1 MDSTAAV
8 ANRQTAVSGFNPL
21 RMSGTALPPNLLMA
35 AKLLALCYVLTG
47 QLGGLP
53 DGFLPFIP
61 YLGQF
66 NGSDVYRHALQAV
79 IALAALALWLNRA
92 VRASCLLIGT
102 ALLLAIFSSQ
112 LYYHNNLL
120 YTGLFFVIAGLY
132 DRRLGSLVF
141 RAQLAVIYLGA
152 GLNKLLLA
160 DWRTGAFVQD
170 WLRPPHYPTGH
181 IYGHL
186 AALLPGTTLSAM
198 LSWFAILT
206 EFALIPLLLVPQFV
220 PLAIVVG
227 VSYHT
232 GLVLITGGS
241 TFNMFWYALV
251 ATYIALL
258 RWPTP
263 LLVGYNPERRLQ
275 RFAHRVLGRVDPER
289 SIRWRLHDIARLELE
304 TRTGKYTG
312 VAAVARILL
321 YTPAFYVT
329 CVFLI
334 TLVHPYGPAAIP
346 LITYALM
353 LGIGYGYVDRVRA
366 IKSRLRGHRPR
377 HRALRR
383 APSEAHL

>member
-1 MDSTAAV
+1 MDSTVAV
-8 ANRQTAVSGFNPL
+8 VNRQAAVSGFNPL

-35 AKLLALCYVLTG
+35 AKLLALSYVLTG

-61 YLGQF
+61 YLGHF
-66 NGSDVYRHALQAV
+66 NGSEVYRHALQAA
-79 IALAALALWLNRA
+79 IAVAALALWLNRA
-92 VRASCLLIGT
+92 VRASSLLIGS

-112 LYYHNNLL
+112 PYYHNNLL

-152 GLNKLLLA
+152 GVNKLLLA

-181 IYGHL
+181 LYGHL
-186 AALLPGTTLSAM
+186 AALLPGTMLSAT

-206 EFALIPLLLVPQFV
+206 EFALIPLLLVPRFV
-220 PLAIVVG
+220 PLAVVVG
-227 VSYHT
+227 VSYHA

-258 RWPTP
+258 QWPTV
-263 LLVGYNPERRLQ
+263 LVVGYNPERILQ
-275 RFAHRVLGRVDPER
+275 RIAHGVLGRVDAER
-289 SIRWRLHDIARLELE
+289 SVRWRHHDIARLELE
-304 TRTGKYTG
+304 TGTGEYTG
-312 VAAVARILL
+312 AAAAARILL
-321 YTPAFYVT
+321 HTPAFYVA

-346 LITYALM
+346 LITYALI
-353 LGIGYGYVDRVRA
+353 LCIGYGYVDRVRA
-366 IKSRLRGHRPR
+366 IKSRPRGHRPR